1 MTIFIDL
8 TGFGLVI
15 PLLPYYT
22 EVFNAGSIALG
33 ILIASFALMQFIF
46 SPILGRL
53 SDKVGRRPILIFS
66 ITTSVASFLLFSVA
80 NSYLILLISR
90 IVAGLATEVGVAQA
104 YISDITSEKE
114 RVKGMGRLGA
124 AQGAGFIVGPAIGG
138 FLSIYGFSFA
148 GYVATILALINL
160 AFALLFLPESKKK
173 NDEYKIQDSGSSL
186 LGGLANTLSKPLMSY
201 LLTILFIMS
210 FAFSAFPVIMPL
222 LAISFFE
229 FTSTE
234 MSYFFVYFGIVQI
247 VFQGLIMGRLSKRIN
262 EEKMIVTGS
271 LLMTISVLFMSLFAN
286 LAIFLALTT
295 IMMAGGG
302 MLQTSIP
309 SFISKRTTEN
319 ERGGVLGVVQSISSI
334 ARVPGPLIG
343 GLLYEL
349 AGLNAPFQF
358 SAFLLMLAM
367 LLGFRIIQS
376 SQAPKQQ
383 HQP

>member
-1 MTIFIDL
+1 MEHSTLVLTSLQKKFSPTFVILMTIFIDL

-22 EVFNAGSIALG
+22 EVFEAGSTALG
-33 ILIASFALMQFIF
+33 ILVASFALMQFLF

-66 ITTSVASFLLFSVA
+66 ITTSVASFLLFSIA

-138 FLSIYGFSFA
+138 FLSIYGFSTA

-160 AFALLFLPESKKK
+160 AFALLFLPESKK
-173 NDEYKIQDSGSSL
+173 NTTESKIQDSGPNL
-186 LGGLANTLSKPLMSY
+186 LSGLTNALTKPLMSY
-201 LLTILFIMS
+201 LLAILFIMS

-234 MSYFFVYFGIVQI
+234 MSYFFVYFGIIQI
-247 VFQGLIMGRLSKRIN
+247 IFQGFIMGILSKRTD
-262 EEKMIVTGS
+262 EEKLIVIGS
-271 LLMTISVLFMSLFAN
+271 SLMTISVLLMSLFAN
-286 LAIFLALTT
+286 LSIFLALTT

-309 SFISKRTTEN
+309 SFISKRTIEN
-319 ERGGVLGVVQSISSI
+319 ERGGVLGVVQSISAI

-343 GLLYEL
+343 GLLM
-349 AGLNAPFQF
+349 
-358 SAFLLMLAM
+358 S
-367 LLGFRIIQS
+367 
-376 SQAPKQQ
+376 
-383 HQP
+383 